1 MEVKTIDGQRVQIDM
16 DEAKHVYDVMAGKS
30 AEHHLKKS
38 HHFVVGGR
46 PLELTVDEMKEIAD
60 CWWEHYGKSGMEKF
74 FSEYQKKAAENI
86 RKAVHAATCPE
97 NEPEVKKAITF
108 ALTHLPA
115 DAVAEVIFEAMEWE
129 TAYSGLKSI
138 EQQ

>member
-30 AEHHLKKS
+30 AEHHHKKS

-60 CWWEHYGKSGMEKF
+60 TWWEHYGKSGMEKF
-74 FSEYQKKAAENI
+74 FEHKHEKAGKHIAEALSF
-86 RKAVHAATCPE
+86 KEPPE
-97 NEPEVKKAITF
+97 TEKEVKGAISL
-108 ALTHLPA
+108 AIASGQAELI
-115 DAVAEVIFEAMEWE
+115 AEVVYEAMEWQ
-129 TAYSGLKSI
+129 TAYAGLASI
-138 EQQ
+138 GD